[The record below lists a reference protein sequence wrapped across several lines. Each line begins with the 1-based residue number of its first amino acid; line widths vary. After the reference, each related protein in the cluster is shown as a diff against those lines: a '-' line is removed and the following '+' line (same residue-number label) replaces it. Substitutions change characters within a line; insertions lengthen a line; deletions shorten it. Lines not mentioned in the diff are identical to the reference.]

1 VIHSLKRWILLIVL
15 LILLGLFF
23 YFQLYRYLSFESLKA
38 NRALLLAWSEQ
49 HLIWVV
55 LGFIGVYTI
64 SVACS
69 VPGATFLTLAGG
81 FLFGPWLGTL
91 WVVLSATL
99 GAFIVFLA
107 VKLALRD
114 WVAKKA
120 AKWLKT
126 MEQGFQHNA
135 FSYLLFLRLVP
146 LFPFWLINIV
156 PALLGVSKR
165 TFVIATLVGIIP
177 GSFVYVLVGNGLGH
191 VFDANETPNLGIIFD
206 PKVLI
211 PLLALALLSL
221 VPVIYKL
228 IQRKRQVKPTPANQ
242 NNSRRKP

>member
-1 VIHSLKRWILLIVL
+1 MLKTIKRWTLLVLL

-23 YFQLYRYLSFESLKA
+23 YFQLYQYLSFDSLKA

-49 HLIWVV
+49 HLVWVA
-55 LGFIGVYTI
+55 LAFIGIYTI

-69 VPGATFLTLAGG
+69 IPGATFLTLAGG
-81 FLFGPWLGTL
+81 FIFGPWFGTL
-91 WVVLSATL
+91 WVVVSATL

-107 VKLALRD
+107 VELALRD

-120 AKWLKT
+120 AKWLKP
-126 MEQGFQHNA
+126 MEKGFQHNA

-146 LFPFWLINIV
+146 LFPFWLVNIV

-165 TFVIATLVGIIP
+165 TFVIATLIGIIP
-177 GSFVYVLVGNGLGH
+177 GSFVYVLVGNCLGH

-206 PKVLI
+206 PKVFI
-211 PLLALALLSL
+211 PLLVLALLSL
-221 VPVIYKL
+221 VPIIYKM
-228 IQRKRQVKPTPANQ
+228 IQRKRHATQTQ
-242 NNSRRKP
+242 SHQDG

>member
-1 VIHSLKRWILLIVL
+1 MLKNIKRWTPLIVL

-23 YFQLYRYLSFESLKA
+23 YFQLYRYLSFESLKV

-91 WVVLSATL
+91 WVVISATL

-107 VKLALRD
+107 VELALRD

-146 LFPFWLINIV
+146 LFPFWLVNIV
-156 PALLGVSKR
+156 PALLGISKR
-165 TFVIATLVGIIP
+165 TFVIATLIGIIP

-228 IQRKRQVKPTPANQ
+228 IQRKRQAKSTLVNQ
-242 NNSRRKP
+242 DNSRRKP

>member
-1 VIHSLKRWILLIVL
+1 MIHSLKRWILLIVL